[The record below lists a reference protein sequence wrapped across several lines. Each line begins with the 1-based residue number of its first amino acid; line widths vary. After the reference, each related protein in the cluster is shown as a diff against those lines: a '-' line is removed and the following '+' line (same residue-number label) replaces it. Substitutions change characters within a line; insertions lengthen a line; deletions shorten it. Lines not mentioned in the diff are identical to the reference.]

1 MKLNIWIATTSFS
14 LVGVLIGFLAP
25 ELLTG
30 RAWAEQVN
38 INGQYSCAQIKEEC
52 AKAGASIHIIDQPGG
67 ETCQCFTPCGGKAQ
81 GCDVMCSNPKTP
93 GAFNVSHCVGHI
105 PDAISLG
112 NQLTFTPT
120 QILGTTA
127 PRMNAPPLMHRGVEG
142 QPAEPEIPSTETEKK
157 T

>member
-1 MKLNIWIATTSFS
+1 MKLIIWMETTSLAVMS
-14 LVGVLIGFLAP
+14 VLIGFAAP
-25 ELLTG
+25 EFLVDW
-30 RAWAEQVN
+30 AWAEQVN

-52 AKAGASIHIIDQPGG
+52 SKAGGKYSHIEQPNGD
-67 ETCQCFTPCGGKAQ
+67 ENCSCYKPCGGKAQ

-120 QILGTTA
+120 QILGTAA
-127 PRMNAPPLMHRGVEG
+127 PRMNAPPLMRRSIDEG
-142 QPAEPEIPSTETEKK
+142 QPTPSEQEGK
-157 T
+157 